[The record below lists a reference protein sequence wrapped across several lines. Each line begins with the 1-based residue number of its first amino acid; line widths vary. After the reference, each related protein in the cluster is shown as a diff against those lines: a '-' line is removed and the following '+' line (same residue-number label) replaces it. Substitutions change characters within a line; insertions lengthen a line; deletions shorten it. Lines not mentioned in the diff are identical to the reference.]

1 MAAKFTGPGQ
11 QRQARPAALG
21 VLFKGPRPYGFMAAP
36 TRPGRVHGGGSYP
49 VLHGLFQAGKVKAI
63 SPVNI
68 MQTNIFR
75 GQG

>member
-1 MAAKFTGPGQ
+1 VAAQFTRPT
-11 QRQARPAALG
+11 QRPQGRPAALG
-21 VLFKGPRPYGFMAAP
+21 VLFSGPRPYGFMAAP
-36 TRPGRVHGGGSYP
+36 TRPGRRVGGASYP

-63 SPVNI
+63 SQINT